1 MKITVNG
8 MMCGH
13 CEAHVKKALEAID
26 GIETAA
32 ASHEKNLVTI
42 TKTKDVEES
51 LIKEAVEDAG
61 YEYAGILEA

>member
-32 ASHEKNLVTI
+32 ASHEENLVTI

-51 LIKEAVEDAG
+51 LIKAAVEDAG